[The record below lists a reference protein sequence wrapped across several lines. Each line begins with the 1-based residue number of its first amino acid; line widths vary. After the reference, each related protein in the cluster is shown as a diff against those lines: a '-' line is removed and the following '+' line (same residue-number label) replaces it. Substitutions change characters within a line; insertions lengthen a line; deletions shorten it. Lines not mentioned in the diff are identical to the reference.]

1 MDPVRDQLQQALGA
15 AYLVDRELG
24 GGGMSRVFLST
35 ETALDRRVVLK
46 ILPPDLASGVSVDRF
61 KREISLAA
69 RLQHAHI
76 VPLLSAGDANGLP
89 WFSMPYVEGES
100 LRARLGRGELPM
112 AEAVRTMRDV
122 ASALAYAHT
131 KGVVHRDIKP
141 ENILLAGGSASV
153 ADFGVAKAVEASQT
167 NPGSSLTSVGMA
179 LGTPAYMSP
188 EQAAGDE
195 RTDHRADIYAFGVV
209 AYEMLAGRNPF
220 AGRSPQ
226 ATLAAH
232 MTETAA
238 PVEQARQA
246 TPPALAQLVNRC
258 LAKSAAD
265 RPQTAQEIVH
275 ALDALVTPTGT
286 IPLTAASGAAPSA
299 ARRPFARV
307 LIAVAVTVVVA
318 AGGWFGWRA
327 TRGLDVD
334 PRTVAVLPFDVISS
348 DTAVVQA
355 ARVAADWL
363 MQGIMQ
369 TDSANV
375 VSSTMVN
382 FAIGDAK
389 SATAG
394 ATDVITRVAKAT
406 RAGTMVTG
414 SASRFG
420 DSLRFQVTIID
431 ARTGKI
437 IRAIEPVAGAVAD
450 PIPAINMLRDRL
462 LGAIV
467 SGDVS
472 KRSLAA
478 SGQPPGYAAYKEY
491 MAGAEVFAR
500 DQVAA
505 HPYFHRAIALDSTFP
520 GPYFLL
526 ATSFTNR
533 GLRDSAAAIIG
544 LVDHFRDRLSR
555 VDLMA
560 IDFFRAMTSGDY
572 ETQARVAKELVTRTG
587 DPMWEYAA
595 GVAANALLRPDVAM
609 PALEAS
615 DSALW
620 VWKYQNHPPHLATAY
635 HLAGDFAKEAAHV
648 ALVRKRYPDIPGFMV
663 LALRSLAGLR
673 NGPAALALA
682 DTILRGSNDATGLA
696 GLNAVTTGAW
706 EFEAHGDTATAR
718 QLLEMGLQWVA
729 SRKADAPHSRAM
741 HRALGVAWLDLAQ
754 LDSATVHLTAAL
766 PDTSFAGI
774 GTRAY
779 LAIASARRG
788 DTLRARAISDSLAAS
803 VREWDLGN
811 TPYWRAAILATLG
824 EKTEAVR
831 LLRTAHQSGVSKAG
845 WHYHPALR
853 ALRGFSEFE
862 ALIRP
867 QK

>member
-1 MDPVRDQLQQALGA
+1 MDPVRDQLQQALGET
-15 AYLVDRELG
+15 YRVDRELG

-76 VPLLSAGDANGLP
+76 VPLLSAGEANGLP

-100 LRARLGRGELPM
+100 LRARLGRGELPV
-112 AEAVRTMRDV
+112 AEAVRTLRDV
-122 ASALAYAHT
+122 ASALAYAHA

-141 ENILLAGGSASV
+141 DNILLADGSATV
-153 ADFGVAKAVEASQT
+153 ADFGVAKAIEAAQT
-167 NPGSSLTSVGMA
+167 DSESGLTSVGMA
-179 LGTPAYMSP
+179 LGTPAYMAP

-195 RTDHRADIYAFGVV
+195 RTDHRADIYALGVV
-209 AYEMLAGRNPF
+209 AYEMLAGRHPF

-226 ATLAAH
+226 ATMAAH
-232 MTETAA
+232 MTETPA
-238 PVEQARQA
+238 PVEQLRQS
-246 TPPALAQLVNRC
+246 TPPALAQLVQRC

-286 IPLTAASGAAPSA
+286 IPLTATSYVTPAVARPRFAKALVTAA
-299 ARRPFARV
+299 V
-307 LIAVAVTVVVA
+307 IAVVAV
-318 AGGWFGWRA
+318 GGSLGWRA

-375 VSSTMVN
+375 VSSTLVN

-394 ATDVITRVAKAT
+394 SADLITRVAEAT

-414 SASRFG
+414 SVSRFG

-431 ARTGKI
+431 ARTGNV

-450 PIPAINMLRDRL
+450 PIPAINALRDRL

-472 KRSLAA
+472 KRVAA
-478 SGQPPGYAAYKEY
+478 AGQPPGFAAYKEY
-491 MAGAEVFAR
+491 MAGVEVFVR
-500 DQVAA
+500 DQIASRA
-505 HPYFHRAIALDSTFP
+505 YFRRAIAFDSTYTA
-520 GPYFLL
+520 PYLFLAFSYSNVAAL
-526 ATSFTNR
+526 
-533 GLRDSAAAIIG
+533 DSAAVVVG
-544 LVDHFRDRLSR
+544 QLERFRERLSK
-555 VDLMA
+555 VDLLGLDYA
-560 IDFFRAMTSGDY
+560 RATVLGDREGQLRAAQETVVRSGDPSWQY
-572 ETQARVAKELVTRTG
+572 LVG
-587 DPMWEYAA
+587 IAA
-595 GVAANALLRPDVAM
+595 SSLLRPAVAI

-615 DSALW
+615 DSASW
-620 VWKYQNHPPHLATAY
+620 MIKWQQNSSSLAVAY
-635 HLAGDFAKEAAHV
+635 HLADDFAKETAHLSL
-648 ALVRKRYPDIPGFMV
+648 ARKRYPNSPGFV
-663 LALRSLAGLR
+663 ARSLRPLAGLR

-682 DTILRGSNDATGLA
+682 DTILRGYDDATGLA
-696 GLNAVTTGAW
+696 GLNAVSIGAS
-706 EFEAHGDTATAR
+706 EFEAHGDSATAR
-718 QLLEMGLQWVA
+718 KLLEMGLQWVA
-729 SRKADAPHSRAM
+729 SRNAAAPHSRFM
-741 HRALGVAWLDLAQ
+741 QRALGVAWLDLAQ
-754 LDSATVHLTAAL
+754 LDSAIVHLTAAL
-766 PDTSFAGI
+766 PDTALAGT
-774 GTRAY
+774 GTRGY
-779 LAIASARRG
+779 LAIAYARRG
-788 DTLRARAISDSLAAS
+788 DTTRARAISDTLGAS

-811 TPYWRAAILATLG
+811 TPFWRAAILATLG

-831 LLRTAHQSGVSKAG
+831 LLRTAHQQGQSKAA
-845 WHYHPALR
+845 WHYAPNLR